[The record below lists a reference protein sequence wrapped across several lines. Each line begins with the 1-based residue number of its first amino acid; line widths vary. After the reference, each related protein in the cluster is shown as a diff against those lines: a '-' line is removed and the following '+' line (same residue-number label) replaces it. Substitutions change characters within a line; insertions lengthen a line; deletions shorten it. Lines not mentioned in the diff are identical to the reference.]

1 MGKKKEERKVR
12 GLGVL
17 EYRLQILNR
26 VVTVSFF
33 GNKMLESRQKGE
45 KELVK
50 PLSGERTSQKTGIG
64 TKDSRRYIPKCPR
77 NKKKVSVA
85 AAK

>member
-1 MGKKKEERKVR
+1 M
-12 GLGVL
+12 L

-33 GNKMLESRQKGE
+33 GNIMLKPRRKGE

-50 PLSGERTSQKTGIG
+50 QISGERTSQKTGAG
-64 TKDSRRYIPKCPR
+64 AKDPRHYIPKHSS
-77 NKKKVSVA
+77 NNKKVSVA
-85 AAK
+85 AANGRKEQKRRSL